1 MRELTAQAPR
11 VAVQAPG
18 DRVNPAGKGPIKVI
32 GSGVELLLRRVCVN
46 ATTEPGRKSACPSCG
61 LTGGLLSKV
70 TGGKLVTATLSLA
83 VAVAVP
89 SLTWSVKIA
98 LVAPV
103 AATISAVIVPLELAM
118 FEIVTPFAGL
128 VVVTVTVRLPL
139 AVSASVTVAIVEL
152 LPLAPAIRVNPLAA
166 LIVGA

>member
-1 MRELTAQAPR
+1 LVDESSP
-11 VAVQAPG
+11 
-18 DRVNPAGKGPIKVI
+18 
-32 GSGVELLLRRVCVN
+32 
-46 ATTEPGRKSACPSCG
+46 
-61 LTGGLLSKV
+61 V
-70 TGGKLVTATLSLA
+70 TGGELVTVTLSVA

-89 SLTWSVKIA
+89 SLTWRVKVA

-128 VVVTVTVRLPL
+128 AVVTVTVRLPL